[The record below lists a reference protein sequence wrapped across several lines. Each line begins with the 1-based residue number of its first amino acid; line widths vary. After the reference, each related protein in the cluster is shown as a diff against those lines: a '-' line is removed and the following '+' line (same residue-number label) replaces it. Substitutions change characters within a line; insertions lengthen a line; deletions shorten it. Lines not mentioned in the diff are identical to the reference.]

1 MDVRVLENE
10 DKFINGYIGGRI
22 STSHAKFDQILDA
35 DYDLLNK
42 LYSKSYFGFKP

>member
-1 MDVRVLENE
+1 MLERP
-10 DKFINGYIGGRI
+10 DLYINGYVGGRI
-22 STSHAKFDQILDA
+22 STSHTKFDLILDA